1 MVPELDGVLDLDDVK
16 VIDADTHMTE
26 QHDLWTSRAPASLRD
41 RVPQVARL
49 DGMACWCVDG
59 EILGR
64 AGAGGVVD
72 IEGHKGRS
80 FEGLFEWEI
89 EKAHV
94 ASYDPT
100 ARVEL
105 MDELG
110 VYAQIVFP
118 GVVGLGGQGLGAVVQ
133 DVALR
138 ATCLEIFNEAS
149 AEIQA
154 ESHNRLLPMG
164 LLPAWDI
171 DACVREAQRI
181 KDLGLRGV
189 NLTSDPQDLG
199 APDLASPEWDPVW
212 DACSSLGLPVHF
224 HIGASLTTMS
234 YFGTYPWASHDEDTK
249 LAIGGTLLFIG
260 NARVVVNIICSG
272 MLDRFPELKI
282 VSVESGAGWVPFI
295 LEALEYE
302 MEENAPGLK
311 ASLSLTPK
319 EYFRRNIYATMWFE
333 RSDVVSVVKAV
344 GEDNIL
350 FETDFP
356 HPTCLFPDPLVTA
369 ARNMAD
375 LTPTA
380 QRKILGGN
388 AAALYDI

>member
-1 MVPELDGVLDLDDVK
+1 MALPLDEVK

-26 QHDLWTSRAPASLRD
+26 QHDLWTSRAPASLQG
-41 RVPQVARL
+41 RVPQVVRL

-59 EILGR
+59 AILGR

-72 IEGHKGRS
+72 NHGNKGRS
-80 FEGLFEWEI
+80 FEGLYEWEI
-89 EKAHV
+89 DRAHI
-94 ASYDPT
+94 AAYDPV

-105 MDELG
+105 MDEIG
-110 VYAQIVFP
+110 VWAQVVFP
-118 GVVGLGGQGLGAVVQ
+118 GVVGLGGQGLAGVVE

-138 ATCLEIFNEAS
+138 TTCLEIFNDAS

-154 ESHNRLLPMG
+154 GSGNRLLPMA

-171 DACVREAQRI
+171 DLCVREVQRA

-212 DACSSLGLPVHF
+212 DACSALGLPVHF
-224 HIGASLTTMS
+224 HIGASLTTMN
-234 YFGTYPWASHDEDTK
+234 YFGTYPWPAHDDDTK

-272 MLDRFPELKI
+272 MLDRFPDLKI

-302 MEENAPGLK
+302 MEENAPDLK
-311 ASLSLTPK
+311 SRLSLTPK
-319 EYFRRNIYATMWFE
+319 EFFQRNIYATMWFE
-333 RSDVVSVVKAV
+333 RTDLASVVRQV

-356 HPTCLFPDPLVTA
+356 HPTCLYPDPLKTA
-369 ARNMAD
+369 ATNMRELSPA
-375 LTPTA
+375 A
-380 QRKILGGN
+380 QRKILGEN
-388 AAALYDI
+388 AAKLYGL

>member
-1 MVPELDGVLDLDDVK
+1 MATLPLDQVRV
-16 VIDADTHMTE
+16 VDADTHMTE
-26 QHDLWTSRAPASLRD
+26 QHDLWTSRAPASLKD

-59 EILGR
+59 VILGR

-72 IEGHKGRS
+72 IDGNKGRS

-89 EKAHV
+89 ERAHI
-94 ASYDPT
+94 AAYDPV
-100 ARVEL
+100 ARVKL
-105 MDELG
+105 MDEMG
-110 VYAQIVFP
+110 VHAQVVFP
-118 GVVGLGGQGLGAVVQ
+118 GVVGLGGQGLASEVK
-133 DVALR
+133 DEKLR
-138 ATCLEIFNEAS
+138 SACLEIFNDAS

-154 ESHNRLLPMG
+154 GSNNRLLPMA

-171 DACVREAQRI
+171 DACVREVQRAA
-181 KDLGLRGV
+181 DMGLRGV

-199 APDLASPEWDPVW
+199 APDLASTAWDPVW
-212 DACSSLGLPVHF
+212 DACSSLHMPVHF
-224 HIGASLTTMS
+224 HIGASLTTMN
-234 YFGTYPWASHDEDTK
+234 YFGTYPWDAHDDDTK

-302 MEENAPGLK
+302 MEENAPGLRK
-311 ASLSLTPK
+311 RLSLTPK
-319 EYFRRNIYATMWFE
+319 EFFQRNIYATMWFE
-333 RSDVVSVVKAV
+333 RTDLTNLVANV

-356 HPTCLFPDPLVTA
+356 HPTCLFPDPLSTA
-369 ARNMAD
+369 ARNMRE
-375 LTPTA
+375 LSPTA
-380 QRKILGGN
+380 QRKILGEN
-388 AAALYDI
+388 AAKLYGL

>member
-1 MVPELDGVLDLDDVK
+1 MTLPLDQIR

-26 QHDLWTSRAPASLRD
+26 QHDLWTSRAPASMME

-59 EILGR
+59 AILGR

-72 IEGHKGRS
+72 NHGNKGRS
-80 FEGLFEWEI
+80 YEGLYEWEI
-89 EKAHV
+89 DRAHV
-94 ASYDPT
+94 ASYDPV
-100 ARVEL
+100 ARVKL

-110 VYAQIVFP
+110 VHAQVIFP
-118 GVVGLGGQGLGAVVQ
+118 GVVGLGGQGLAGVVE

-138 ATCLEIFNEAS
+138 TMCLEIFNDAS

-154 ESHNRLLPMG
+154 DSGNRLLPMA

-171 DACVREAQRI
+171 DLCVREVQRCAAM
-181 KDLGLRGV
+181 GLRGV

-199 APDLASPEWDPVW
+199 APDLASPKWDPVW
-212 DACSSLGLPVHF
+212 EACSALQMPVHF
-224 HIGASLTTMS
+224 HIGASLTTMN
-234 YFGTYPWASHDEDTK
+234 YFGTYPWDAHDDDTK
-249 LAIGGTLLFIG
+249 LAIGGTMLFIG

-272 MLDRFPELKI
+272 MLDRYPELKV

-302 MEENAPGLK
+302 MEENAPDLK
-311 ASLSLTPK
+311 ARLSLSPK
-319 EYFRRNIYATMWFE
+319 EFFRRNIYATMWFE
-333 RSDVVSVVKAV
+333 RSDIANVVAAV

-356 HPTCLFPDPLVTA
+356 HPTCLYPDPLTTA
-369 ARNMAD
+369 ARNMD
-375 LTPTA
+375 GLSTTA
-380 QRKILGGN
+380 QRKILGDN
-388 AAALYDI
+388 AAKLYRL

>member
-1 MVPELDGVLDLDDVK
+1 MTTLPLDQVK
-16 VIDADTHMTE
+16 VVDADTHMTE
-26 QHDLWTSRAPASLRD
+26 AHDLWTSRAPASLKD

-59 EILGR
+59 AILGR

-72 IEGHKGRS
+72 VDGHKGRS

-94 ASYDPT
+94 AAYDPI
-100 ARVEL
+100 ARVKL

-110 VYAQIVFP
+110 VHAQVVFP
-118 GVVGLGGQGLGAVVQ
+118 GVVGLGGQGLANEVK
-133 DVALR
+133 DDNLR
-138 ATCLEIFNEAS
+138 QVCLEIFNDAS

-154 ESHNRLLPMG
+154 ESGDRLLPMA

-171 DACVREAQRI
+171 PASVREVERVAAM
-181 KDLGLRGV
+181 GLRGV
-189 NLTSDPQDLG
+189 NITSDPQDLG
-199 APDLASPEWDPVW
+199 APDLADPAWDPVW
-212 DACSSLGLPVHF
+212 EACSALHMPVHF

-234 YFGTYPWASHDEDTK
+234 YFGTYPWPSHDADTQ

-272 MLDRFPELKI
+272 MLDRYPDLKI

-302 MEENAPGLK
+302 MEENAPDLK
-311 ASLSLTPK
+311 QRLSLTPK
-319 EYFRRNIYATMWFE
+319 EFFRRNFYATMWFE
-333 RSDVVSVVKAV
+333 RTDLPKVVAGV

-356 HPTCLFPDPLVTA
+356 HPTCLFPNPLDTA

-375 LTPTA
+375 LSETA
-380 QRKILGGN
+380 QRKILGDN
-388 AAALYDI
+388 AKQLYRL